1 MATPHLWIVTANF
14 TEDGAVAYRRA
25 DGTWSRVFTEAGV
38 VDSEA
43 NAKQHAT
50 TSAQREQREVS
61 DPYVIEVAAVD
72 GVIQPQSARE
82 RIRAN
87 GPTIRIRRPD

>member
-1 MATPHLWIVTANF
+1 MATPKFWIVTANF
-14 TEDGAVAYRRA
+14 TETGAVAYRRA
-25 DGTWSRVFTEAGV
+25 DGTWSRVFAEAGV
-38 VDSEA
+38 LDSEA
-43 NAKQHAT
+43 NAKEHVAT
-50 TSAQREQREVS
+50 AAQREQREVS
-61 DPYVIEVAAVD
+61 DPYVIDVAAED